1 MYTKMLMQS
10 CRMWDMFLTNKMS
23 LSAAKRTVGA
33 EKATISLGL
42 VVEAFILVL
51 KASFL

>member
-1 MYTKMLMQS
+1 MQS
-10 CRMWDMFLTNKMS
+10 CPMWDMFLTNKTS
-23 LSAAKRTVGA
+23 ISAVQRTVGA

-42 VVEAFILVL
+42 VVEAFIAFILML